1 MLSPPTNHGVD
12 YRRASVSEQQ
22 LKPDLRS
29 RLRRGEA
36 EAMRQVYERY
46 ADDVYRVA
54 LRLTGSS
61 ADAYDVTHDVFLG
74 LPEAVQRYDP
84 ERPFPAWL
92 QGVTVR
98 TAQMRLRTVRRRR
111 EVALPALRNLAARS
125 HQDAVVDR
133 LTLEKALD
141 DLSADLRS
149 VVVLREVEGL
159 SYQEIA
165 DLLGIN
171 KSAVAV
177 RLHRAR
183 RRLRDILRGER

>member
-1 MLSPPTNHGVD
+1 
-12 YRRASVSEQQ
+12 VSEQQ
-22 LKPDLRS
+22 LKPDQLS
-29 RLRRGEA
+29 RLGRGEV
-36 EAMRQVYERY
+36 EAMRQVYEQY

-74 LPEAVQRYDP
+74 LPEAVKRYDP
-84 ERPFPAWL
+84 ERPFPGWL
-92 QGVTVR
+92 LGVTVR

-111 EVALPALRNLAARS
+111 EVALPVLRGLATRS
-125 HQDAVVDR
+125 RQEAVVDR

-141 DLSADLRS
+141 ELSADLRS
-149 VVVLREVEGL
+149 VLVLRELEGRP
-159 SYQEIA
+159 YQEIA
-165 DLLGIN
+165 DLLGIK

-183 RRLRDILRGER
+183 RQLRDTLRGDR

>member
-1 MLSPPTNHGVD
+1 
-12 YRRASVSEQQ
+12 
-22 LKPDLRS
+22 
-29 RLRRGEA
+29 
-36 EAMRQVYERY
+36 
-46 ADDVYRVA
+46 
-54 LRLTGSS
+54 
-61 ADAYDVTHDVFLG
+61 
-74 LPEAVQRYDP
+74 
-84 ERPFPAWL
+84 
-92 QGVTVR
+92 
-98 TAQMRLRTVRRRR
+98 MRLRTARRRR
-111 EVALPALRNLAARS
+111 EVALPALRSLPARS

-141 DLSADLRS
+141 ELSADLRS

>member
-1 MLSPPTNHGVD
+1 
-12 YRRASVSEQQ
+12 VSEQQ
-22 LKPDLRS
+22 LKPDLRL

-98 TAQMRLRTVRRRR
+98 TAQMRLRTARRRR
-111 EVALPALRNLAARS
+111 EVALPALRSLPARS

-141 DLSADLRS
+141 ELSADLRS

-183 RRLRDILRGER
+183 RRLRDILRGDR